1 MRQGFTLL
9 ELVVVIIII
18 GILATLG
25 FTQYGKVIEKGRLA
39 EARMIL
45 GAIRNAQE
53 AYRQEYGSY
62 ATNATLLQV
71 DFPAGT
77 NATCTNTSFYFCYDV
92 TTANEAAAIRCG
104 TGTGKNPGSATAY
117 EVTLGYANGTF
128 SGNVS
133 GYY

>member
-1 MRQGFTLL
+1 MKKGFTLL

-25 FTQYGKVIEKGRLA
+25 FTQYGKVIEKGRIA

-45 GAIRNAQE
+45 GAIRSAEE
-53 AYRQEYGSY
+53 AYKQEYGDY

-71 DFPAGT
+71 AFPAGT
-77 NATCTNTSFYFCYDV
+77 NSTCTNTSFYFQYDV
-92 TTANEAAAIRCG
+92 TGSGEASALRCQG
-104 TGTGKNPGSATAY
+104 GGKNPDATVGY
-117 EVTLGYANGTF
+117 EVNLGYANGTF
-128 SGNVS
+128 SGNLS